1 MWTGHGRALHQC
13 QDTLN
18 SSEQVAPMHSSSVVA
33 VCKSAQCIS
42 PPIVLDCVPYIHFCL
57 GTERH
62 YWCNNLPARKR
73 RRGSNRAQ
81 ARYKTIERSVKTP
94 IVQWRKCTICGTA
107 MVLLWQ
113 NYGYGCCFFFFD
125 DLGFW
130 FAVGLMLCYGLLVG
144 CFILRAF
151 LHVLLQWH
159 FLCRH
164 NCLVLI
170 MVTLFCVSLVRFFLM
185 NRKTLTLLVYLCTY
199 RHVPHSE
206 SLMNKIYKLAVL
218 TVKH

>member
-18 SSEQVAPMHSSSVVA
+18 SSERRQVAPVHSSSVVA
-33 VCKSAQCIS
+33 VCKSTQCIS

-113 NYGYGCCFFFFD
+113 NYGYGCCFFFFW
-125 DLGFW
+125 W
-130 FAVGLMLCYGLLVG
+130 FRVLVCG
-144 CFILRAF
+144 WVEVHLWSPCWLFYFESVSA
-151 LHVLLQWH
+151 
-159 FLCRH
+159 CASS
-164 NCLVLI
+164 
-170 MVTLFCVSLVRFFLM
+170 VTFSVS
-185 NRKTLTLLVYLCTY
+185 
-199 RHVPHSE
+199 E
-206 SLMNKIYKLAVL
+206 
-218 TVKH
+218 